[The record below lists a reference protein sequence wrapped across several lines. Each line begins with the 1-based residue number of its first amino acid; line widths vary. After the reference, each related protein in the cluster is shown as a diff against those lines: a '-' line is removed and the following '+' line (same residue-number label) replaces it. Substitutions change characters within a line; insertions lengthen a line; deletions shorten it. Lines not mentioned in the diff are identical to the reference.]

1 MIAQNYRHKI
11 LKLYYCKSLN
21 TIELPPFK
29 IKKTQHKKEK
39 KPTKMFLKN
48 CVCYMYTSACRVK
61 EK

>member
-29 IKKTQHKKEK
+29 IKKTQRKKEK
-39 KPTKMFLKN
+39 KKPT
-48 CVCYMYTSACRVK
+48 
-61 EK
+61 